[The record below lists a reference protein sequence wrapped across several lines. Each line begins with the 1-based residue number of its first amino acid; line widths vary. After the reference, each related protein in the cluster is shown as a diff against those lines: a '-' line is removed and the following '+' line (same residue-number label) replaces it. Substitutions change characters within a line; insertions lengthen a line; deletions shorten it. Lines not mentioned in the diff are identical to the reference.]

1 MSFKFVIFTTITPSI
16 ELVSIIATTKDNR
29 KIEESLGSVPAKCY
43 CIFVMDGYNSAH
55 INALEYF
62 YLLGFVWFNLF
73 KQSIK
78 HDYFMCRRE

>member
-16 ELVSIIATTKDNR
+16 DLGSIIATTKDNR
-29 KIEESLGSVPAKCY
+29 KIEESLGSENKRGLLPSLETPCIVKCY

-62 YLLGFVWFNLF
+62 YRICVV
-73 KQSIK
+73 
-78 HDYFMCRRE
+78 